1 MREIALDT
9 ETTGLDPAS
18 GHRVVEIGC
27 VEMVGHI
34 RTGNH
39 FHTYLNPERD
49 MPPEAERIH
58 GLSSTYLKDKP
69 TFKVV
74 ARAFLEFIG
83 DAPLVIHNASFDLKF
98 LNAELNA
105 LDLPLIDFARATDTV
120 LIARKMFPGSP
131 ANLDALCK
139 RFSIDTSARTKH
151 GALLD
156 AELLADVY
164 LELKGGR
171 QSSLLAGGRGHN
183 KMAFSSLEAGADGD
197 GHFNVSPVAGDVAF
211 TGHTALPARSFPPSS
226 EERAAHKAMVEKI
239 KGAIWGAVG

>member
-9 ETTGLDPAS
+9 ETTGLDPNS
-18 GHRVVEIGC
+18 GHRLVEIGC
-27 VEMVGHI
+27 VEMHSFV

-49 MPPEAERIH
+49 MPREAENIH
-58 GLSSTYLKDKP
+58 GLSSTFLSDKP
-69 TFKVV
+69 LFRNV

-83 DAPLVIHNASFDLKF
+83 DSPLVIHNASFDLKF
-98 LNAELNA
+98 LNYELNT
-105 LDLPLIDFARATDTV
+105 LGLPLIDFERATDTV
-120 LIARKMFPGSP
+120 LIARRLFPGSP

-139 RFSIDTSARTKH
+139 RFSINLSARTKH

-171 QSSLLAGGRGHN
+171 QSSLLGKAENSNHESRITNHD
-183 KMAFSSLEAGADGD
+183 L
-197 GHFNVSPVAGDVAF
+197 AF
-211 TGHTALPARSFPPSS
+211 TGHTDIPERHFPPSS
-226 EERAAHKAMVEKI
+226 EELAAHRAMIEKL
-239 KGAIWGAVG
+239 KNPLWAQA

>member
-27 VEMVGHI
+27 VELMGHI

-39 FHTYLNPERD
+39 FHSYLNPERE
-49 MPPEAERIH
+49 MPREAENIH
-58 GLSSTYLKDKP
+58 GLSSDFLKDKP

-74 ARAFLEFIG
+74 ARSFLEFIG
-83 DAPLVIHNASFDLKF
+83 DDPLVIHNASFDLKF

-105 LDLPLIDFARATDTV
+105 LDLPLIEFARATDTV
-120 LIARKMFPGSP
+120 LIARRMFPGSP

-171 QSSLLAGGRGHN
+171 QSTLLAKPADAHHEARSTN
-183 KMAFSSLEAGADGD
+183 DEPLAF
-197 GHFNVSPVAGDVAF
+197 V
-211 TGHTALPARSFPPSS
+211 GHTQIPHRQFPPSL
-226 EERAAHKAMVEKI
+226 EELAAHKAMIEKL
-239 KGAIWGAVG
+239 KNPLWVAS

>member
-1 MREIALDT
+1 MGIAMREIALDT
-9 ETTGLDPAS
+9 ETTGLDPSS

-27 VEMVGHI
+27 VELMGHV

-49 MPPEAERIH
+49 MPREAENIH
-58 GLSSTYLKDKP
+58 GLSSTFLADKP
-69 TFKVV
+69 LFKTI

-83 DAPLVIHNASFDLKF
+83 DDPLIIHNAAFDLKF

-105 LDLPLIDFARATDTV
+105 LDLPLIEFARATDTV
-120 LIARKMFPGSP
+120 LIARRMFPGSP

-139 RFSIDTSARTKH
+139 RFNIDTSARTKH

-164 LELKGGR
+164 LELKGGKR
-171 QSSLLAGGRGHN
+171 LGVFGNVRSEQCAVDSIGAHSHGKGGCNRTLRLVVMFHQ
-183 KMAFSSLEAGADGD
+183 MMHEPIRIDM
-197 GHFNVSPVAGDVAF
+197 HYP
-211 TGHTALPARSFPPSS
+211 TARKHPR
-226 EERAAHKAMVEKI
+226 EC
-239 KGAIWGAVG
+239 

>member
-9 ETTGLDPAS
+9 ETTGLDPNS
-18 GHRVVEIGC
+18 GHRIVEIGC
-27 VEMVGHI
+27 VEMIGHV

-49 MPPEAERIH
+49 MPPEAENIH
-58 GLSSTYLKDKP
+58 GLSSEFLKDKP
-69 TFKVV
+69 LFRAV
-74 ARAFLEFIG
+74 ARSFLEFIG
-83 DAPLVIHNASFDLKF
+83 DDPLVIHNAGFDLKF
-98 LNAELNA
+98 LNYELNQ
-105 LDLPLIDFARATDTV
+105 LNLPQITYERATDTV

-139 RFSIDTSARTKH
+139 RFMIDTSARTKH

-171 QSSLLAGGRGHN
+171 QASLLGKPSTETAPSAIGG
-183 KMAFSSLEAGADGD
+183 SE
-197 GHFNVSPVAGDVAF
+197 VALAF
-211 TGHTALPARSFPPSS
+211 TGHTDIPHREFPPSS
-226 EERAAHKAMVEKI
+226 EERAAHKAMVEKL
-239 KGAIWGAVG
+239 KNPLWANA

>member
-1 MREIALDT
+1 MLREIALDT

-27 VEMVGHI
+27 VEMIGHV

-58 GLSSTYLKDKP
+58 GLSSEFLRDKP
-69 TFKVV
+69 LFKTV
-74 ARAFLEFIG
+74 ASAFLEFIG
-83 DAPLVIHNASFDLKF
+83 DSPLVIHNAGFDLKF
-98 LNAELNA
+98 LNFELNQ
-105 LDLPLIDFARATDTV
+105 LDLPLIEFERATDTV
-120 LIARKMFPGSP
+120 LIARRMFPGSP

-139 RFSIDTSARTKH
+139 RFSIDLSARTKH

-156 AELLADVY
+156 SELLADVY

-171 QSSLLAGGRGHN
+171 QASLLGKSETTSTN
-183 KMAFSSLEAGADGD
+183 AGAAESDLI
-197 GHFNVSPVAGDVAF
+197 FS
-211 TGHTALPARSFPPSS
+211 GHTDIPVRQFPPSS
-226 EERAAHKAMVEKI
+226 EELASHKAMVEKL
-239 KGAIWGAVG
+239 KNPIWEAVP

>member
-27 VEMVGHI
+27 VEMMGHV
-34 RTGNH
+34 RTGSH

-49 MPPEAERIH
+49 MPREAENIH
-58 GLSSTYLKDKP
+58 GLSSEFLKDKP
-69 TFKVV
+69 TFKIV

-83 DAPLVIHNASFDLKF
+83 DSPLVIHNAGFDLKF

-105 LDLPLIDFARATDTV
+105 LDLPLIDYARATDTV

-139 RFSIDTSARTKH
+139 RFNIDLSARTKH

-171 QSSLLAGGRGHN
+171 QSSLLGKASETAPTDHAGQLTHD
-183 KMAFSSLEAGADGD
+183 L
-197 GHFNVSPVAGDVAF
+197 AF
-211 TGHTALPARSFPPSS
+211 TGHTNIPERQFPPSS
-226 EERAAHKAMVEKI
+226 EERAAHKAMVEKL
-239 KGAIWGAVG
+239 KNPLWGMVG

>member
-27 VEMVGHI
+27 VEMIGHV
-34 RTGNH
+34 RTGSH

-58 GLSSTYLKDKP
+58 GISGDFLKDKP
-69 TFKVV
+69 IFKTV

-83 DAPLVIHNASFDLKF
+83 DSPLVIHNAGFDLKF
-98 LNAELNA
+98 LNFELNS

-139 RFSIDTSARTKH
+139 RFNIDLSARTKH

-171 QSSLLAGGRGHN
+171 QASLLG
-183 KMAFSSLEAGADGD
+183 KPEAANHESRITNHDL
-197 GHFNVSPVAGDVAF
+197 VF
-211 TGHTALPARSFPPSS
+211 TGHTDLPERQFPPSS
-226 EERAAHKAMVEKI
+226 EELAAHKAMVEKI
-239 KGAIWGAVG
+239 KNPVWAMVG